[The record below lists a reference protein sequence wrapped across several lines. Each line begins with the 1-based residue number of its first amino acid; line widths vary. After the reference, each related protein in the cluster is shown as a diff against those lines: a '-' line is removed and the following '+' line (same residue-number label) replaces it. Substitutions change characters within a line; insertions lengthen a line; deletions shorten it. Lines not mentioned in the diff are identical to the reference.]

1 MSNRKRFYVG
11 IMALGTQKEVFSAA
25 ATPTSATHPQYDAAI
40 GPFHTRAG
48 AELCANNRTGYTDGP
63 RYQCSTVADYE
74 RFVRE
79 QRTTE
84 LPVIFRAIQE
94 SWGLEILAL
103 FPTLIERQSAPT
115 LITCYAHVGQHGCA
129 HIDATQEGRPATPAE
144 YADLLAELRG
154 IYETSHAPG
163 DPIVK
168 LRVISRRPAI
178 R

>member
-25 ATPTSATHPQYDAAI
+25 ATPTNATHPQYDAAI

-48 AELCANNRTGYTDGP
+48 ADFCAKCTGPD
-63 RYQCSTVADYE
+63 RSSVAICE
-74 RFVRE
+74 RAVKRLQAE
-79 QRTTE
+79 E
-84 LPVIFRAIQE
+84 LPVIFRAFDNSQ
-94 SWGLEILAL
+94 GLEILAL
-103 FPTLIERQSAPT
+103 FPTEKYTDARPE
-115 LITCYAHVGQHGCA
+115 LITCYAHIGQHGCA

-168 LRVISRRPAI
+168 LRVVTRRPAI